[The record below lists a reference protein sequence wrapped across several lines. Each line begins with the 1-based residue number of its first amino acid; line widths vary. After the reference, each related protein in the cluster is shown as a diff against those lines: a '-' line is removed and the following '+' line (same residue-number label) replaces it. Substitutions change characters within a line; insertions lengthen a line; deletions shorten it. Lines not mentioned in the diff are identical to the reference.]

1 MEGHISETM
10 RRLGGIL
17 SFPKRKTLTALTFF
31 PFLIFILVLSAPVSA
46 QTKTIRLSIATGGTG
61 GIFYVMGGGIASLI
75 SKHVPG
81 VEATAEVTAASVDNC
96 KLIMI
101 QKADVAFVLADNAY
115 EAIAGIEKFKPMGK
129 IPLRNLAVL
138 YPAVSHIVALDGGG
152 IEKVT
157 DLKGKRISLGAPGS
171 GSEALALKI
180 LEIIG
185 LDVTKDIR
193 RERLSVA
200 ESAGALK
207 DRKID
212 AFFWGGG
219 VPTAAVL
226 DLGATP
232 GIKIK
237 LIPHDELLEKLN
249 QKYGPV
255 YYRLVIPKDAYP
267 GVTQPVPVLAQAN
280 MLVCHE
286 KFDDNLAYEILN
298 AIFTHRQD
306 LKAVYKDA
314 DKMTPETAVVGSS
327 IPYHP
332 GAVKYYKEKKVMP
345 Q

>member
-1 MEGHISETM
+1 MMRPTGKTRFCSEKTLLSPRGKRLPILAFFLSLIS
-10 RRLGGIL
+10 IL
-17 SFPKRKTLTALTFF
+17 SIPLPGFT
-31 PFLIFILVLSAPVSA
+31 
-46 QTKTIRLSIATGGTG
+46 QTKTVRLSIATGGTG
-61 GIFYVMGGGIASLI
+61 GIFYVFGGGIASLI
-75 SKHVPG
+75 SKRVPG

-96 KLIMI
+96 KLVMA
-101 QKADVAFVLADNAY
+101 QKAELAFVLADNAY
-115 EAIAGIEKFKPMGK
+115 EAILGIEKFKSMGK

-138 YPAVSHIVALDGGG
+138 YPAVSHIVALEGGG
-152 IEKVT
+152 IKKVT
-157 DLKGKRISLGAPGS
+157 DLKGKRVSLGAPGS

-180 LEIIG
+180 LEISG
-185 LDVTKDIR
+185 LDLNKDIR

-226 DLGATP
+226 DLAATP

-267 GVTQPVPVLAQAN
+267 GMTQPVSVLAQAN

-286 KFDDNLAYEILN
+286 KFDENLAYEILN
-298 AIFTHRQD
+298 AIFTHRED
-306 LKAVYKDA
+306 LKAVYKEA
-314 DKMTPETAVVGSS
+314 GKVTPENAVVGSS
-327 IPYHP
+327 IPFHP
-332 GAVKYYKEKKVMP
+332 GAIKYYKEKKVMP
-345 Q
+345 